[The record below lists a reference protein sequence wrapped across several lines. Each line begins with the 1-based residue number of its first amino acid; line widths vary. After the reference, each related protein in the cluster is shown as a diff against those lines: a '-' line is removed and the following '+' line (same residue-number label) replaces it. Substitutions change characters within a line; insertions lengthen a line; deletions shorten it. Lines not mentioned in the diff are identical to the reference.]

1 MLTVYAFGLANVS
14 AALLVGGP
22 LNVLALWAIRG
33 HTPAELRPFARLL
46 SQTAI
51 VDLIVLT
58 LSFTMLPV
66 GCYWCSKCVI
76 GIIIKEYVLH

>member
-1 MLTVYAFGLANVS
+1 VTVVLV
-14 AALLVGGP
+14 VGGP

-46 SQTAI
+46 AQTAA

-58 LSFTMLPV
+58 LSFALLPV
-66 GCYWCSKCVI
+66 SSNFSAQI
-76 GIIIKEYVLH
+76 